1 MILLKKIVLDT
12 IIKLSLKIKSRYLIL
27 KLHYLILKLLGS
39 GIKII
44 RKSMI
49 YKSFGKRL
57 VV

>member
-39 GIKII
+39 VIKII
-44 RKSMI
+44 RKSMV

>member
-1 MILLKKIVLDT
+1 MILLNFFLNT

-44 RKSMI
+44 RKSMV